1 MMYSYYTI
9 IVLIT
14 WLQIPNQAYVQSGRE
29 DSLLLGL
36 KEAISLEDQANFLNE
51 LSFFYQQSY
60 PDTSFYYAQ
69 QASAASEKASYQEG
83 LAKAYLNL
91 AIFYS
96 HTTRYNFDSLN
107 YYLTQGINVYQIN
120 QDSTRMAEAYYAISK
135 SCFQNNYYNLAV
147 QYGQYASEILESLDN
162 KPMLARSLSL
172 LCEVHNRVGDNA
184 LAVNRCIKSL
194 RLYDELNIEPEK
206 AALYNTLGS
215 ANYDMKI
222 YDKAKEYLMLAME
235 IAQQYNLHYELSDAY
250 INMGEVLQQ
259 SHDFE
264 GALEYFRRSLALD
277 QNNNDELGVSWA
289 YFNIGKTFIMQ
300 GENEQALNLLEEALE
315 ISEQYNNLPLHARA
329 SLELGRAYY
338 NLNDLEQSF
347 VFLNQS
353 LNSAKKLGTSPML
366 KDCYFN
372 LAKYYDKIGDLENAL
387 VHFRLYDIEKEFL
400 YEKEKSQKV
409 TEIEALYE
417 LDKKD
422 DQIEIL
428 QQENQIQVLLA
439 TEQML
444 LANERKLF
452 NYALMVSI
460 VLLGGLGTVLFSKY
474 RLKIQANKKL
484 EKQKEAI
491 NQQKLKIEK
500 QRDEIIT
507 KSKLLEESSR
517 DIKDSIMY
525 AKRIQLSLL
534 PEKSQLKNV
543 FPDSFVFFKPKDI
556 VSGDFYWLHEMEG
569 KVIVAALDCTGHGV
583 PGAFMTVLANSIL
596 NQLVLENKISTPN
609 VMLSL
614 MDSRIRQTLH
624 QHHPE
629 STNTD
634 GLDMAICFIDRSTL
648 EVCYSGA
655 QMNAYYTLN
664 DKLGQFQS
672 DRYSIGGAQFTDKYF
687 TNKCVQLKRGSMLY
701 LASDGFQDQFGGSQD
716 KKFMRNRFRNLL
728 NCLQNRSTADQYQNI
743 QDTFEEWQGDQVQTD
758 DVMVIGIRL

>member
-1 MMYSYYTI
+1 MMYHYYTI
-9 IVLIT
+9 IILIAG
-14 WLQIPNQAYVQSGRE
+14 LQVFDQAYAQSDRA
-29 DSLLLGL
+29 DSLVRGL
-36 KEAISLEDQANFLNE
+36 KEAISLEEQADYLNE
-51 LSFFYQQSY
+51 LSFFYQPNY

-69 QASAASEKASYQEG
+69 QAFVASKKASYQEG

-91 AIFYS
+91 AASYS
-96 HTTRYNFDSLN
+96 HYTRYNFDSLN
-107 YYLTQGINVYQIN
+107 HYFIQSLNIYQAN
-120 QDSTRMAEAYYAISK
+120 QDSIRMAEAYYFISK
-135 SCFQNNYYNLAV
+135 SCYQSNNYTLAL
-147 QYGQYASEILESLDN
+147 QYGQNASEILEKLDD

-172 LCEVHNRVGDNA
+172 LCKLHNHVGDNA

-194 RLYDELNIEPEK
+194 RLYDELQIEPDK

-222 YDKAKEYLMLAME
+222 YDRAKEYLLMAME
-235 IAQQYNLHYELSDAY
+235 IAQKHGLFMELSDAY

-259 SHDFE
+259 SQDFE

-277 QNNNDELGVSWA
+277 QNNNDEIGMSWA

-315 ISEQYNNLPLHARA
+315 ISKQYNNLPLQAKA
-329 SLELGRAYY
+329 FLELGRAYY

-347 VFLNQS
+347 TFLNQS
-353 LNSAKKLGTSPML
+353 LNSAKKLGTSPILM
-366 KDCYFN
+366 DCY
-372 LAKYYDKIGDLENAL
+372 LSMAKYYDRVGDLENAL
-387 VHFRLYDIEKEFL
+387 VHFKLYDIEKERL
-400 YEKEKSQKV
+400 YEKEKAQKV
-409 TEIEALYE
+409 AEIETLYE

-422 DQIEIL
+422 NQISLL
-428 QQENQIQVLLA
+428 QQENQIQILLA
-439 TEQML
+439 S
-444 LANERKLF
+444 ERKLV
-452 NYALMVSI
+452 NYGLIVGM
-460 VLLGGLGTVLFSKY
+460 VLLGGLGTVFFSKY
-474 RLKIQANKKL
+474 RLKIRANKKL

-534 PEKSQLKNV
+534 PEKSQLKNI

-556 VSGDFYWLHEMEG
+556 VSGDFYWLHEMDE
-569 KVIVAALDCTGHGV
+569 KVIVATLDCTGHGV

-596 NQLVLENKISTPN
+596 NQLVLENKVSTPN
-609 VMLSL
+609 VMLSQ
-614 MDSRIRQTLH
+614 MDNRIRQALH

-634 GLDMAICFIDRSTL
+634 GLDMAVCIIDRSTM

-655 QMNAYYTLN
+655 QMNVYYTLH
-664 DKLGQFQS
+664 DELIQFQA
-672 DRYSIGGAQFTDKYF
+672 DRYSIGGAQITDKYF
-687 TNKCVQLKRGSMLY
+687 TNKCVRLQRGSMLY
-701 LASDGFQDQFGGSQD
+701 LASDGFQDQFGGLQD
-716 KKFMRNRFRNLL
+716 KKFMRNRFRDLL
-728 NCLQNRSTADQYQNI
+728 NCLQHRSTADQYQI
-743 QDTFEEWQGDQVQTD
+743 LRETFENWRGKQVQTD
-758 DVMVIGIRL
+758 DVMVLGIRL